1 MRRCPRCA
9 TPPTIP
15 CDVPSA
21 HPKRHPLGTATGP
34 SLRLAP
40 DAARPEPGRLHL
52 RQSRL
57 IHRGRRES
65 GRRRPPRDGGGDGR
79 SRERRPRPW
88 GHAAALGGRVLG
100 TLAASGSG
108 ATNSSPRQG
117 QVAALPR
124 GGTSRRPRSPLTPAS
139 ELLGPRAPR
148 RCIGRA
154 HRQQRSRPSTERRGE
169 SKKVSTERG
178 AEESTRPQAH
188 LILMRAVTGE
198 SDATAAVRA
207 PPPSPRA
214 LPRRPRPPPRRGAAA
229 VGTPRPRDRPHPA
242 PAAPS
247 HPPNRDEVTALA
259 APSPPSNQDK
269 APTLAAPSPSQK
281 S

>member
-65 GRRRPPRDGGGDGR
+65 GRRRPPRDVGEDGR

-108 ATNSSPRQG
+108 PANSSPRPE
-117 QVAALPR
+117 QVAALPQ
-124 GGTSRRPRSPLTPAS
+124 GGRVVD
-139 ELLGPRAPR
+139 RAR
-148 RCIGRA
+148 RC
-154 HRQQRSRPSTERRGE
+154 RQRRSCS
-169 SKKVSTERG
+169 
-178 AEESTRPQAH
+178 
-188 LILMRAVTGE
+188 
-198 SDATAAVRA
+198 
-207 PPPSPRA
+207 A
-214 LPRRPRPPPRRGAAA
+214 LVPHGAASGGRIVSSA
-229 VGTPRPRDRPHPA
+229 HGHW
-242 PAAPS
+242 
-247 HPPNRDEVTALA
+247 
-259 APSPPSNQDK
+259 Q
-269 APTLAAPSPSQK
+269 
-281 S
+281 